1 MFKIGQPRDE
11 ELLSLAYDIVLTW
24 RSFDVIV
31 NRTPRTAEIDKSS
44 NAMLIDWK
52 KALGYGAGYRVL
64 ARVLDTLFINRHD
77 LVERYCHDKGK

>member
-11 ELLSLAYDIVLTW
+11 ELLSLAYDILLTW
-24 RSFDVIV
+24 RSFDVFV
-31 NRTPRTAEIDKSS
+31 NRTPRTAEIDE
-44 NAMLIDWK
+44 
-52 KALGYGAGYRVL
+52 KALEYGAGYRVL